1 MQRAAEGSFGDS
13 HASCQDNVDEDFGK
27 ELNSA
32 ISPCCPVCF
41 FSAAS
46 AFSAF
51 HFLVARRRGA
61 VIVKE
66 CAFLHPLAA
75 IVTVFLKNP

>member
-1 MQRAAEGSFGDS
+1 MERAAEGSFGDS
-13 HASCQDNVDEDFGK
+13 HASCQGNVDEDFGK
-27 ELNSA
+27 ELNRT
-32 ISPCCPVCF
+32 IRPCCPLCF

-51 HFLVARRRGA
+51 HSLVARPRDA